1 MMWNRK
7 VFRAT
12 AWGLALGLGI
22 LAGAAHAEGDGDEP
36 GKPVVKKRI
45 VVVDR
50 DGKQKVWEGDGPM
63 VRRGFLGVALT
74 DLTPELR
81 AHFGVPEDAGA
92 LVAKVEP
99 GSPADKAGIRVGD
112 ILTRVDGGAVKSSWD
127 VTGKIRKLDDGQQVP
142 LEVWRNGKAQ
152 NVTATIVEKERPELD
167 MGPVLFKEKEGD
179 GKPFVFQMNPDEWK
193 GMAEKFRAEGWSDQ
207 KDVQV
212 RRAVSP
218 REVELEKKLK
228 ALEKRIEELEKQL
241 KKQK

>member
-1 MMWNRK
+1 MWNRK

-12 AWGLALGLGI
+12 AWGLALGLGV

-36 GKPVVKKRI
+36 GKPVIKKRI
-45 VVVDR
+45 VVVDK
-50 DGKQKVWEGDGPM
+50 DGKQKVYEGDGPM
-63 VRRGFLGVALT
+63 VRRGYLGVALT

-81 AHFGVPEDAGA
+81 SHFGVPDEAGVM
-92 LVAKVEP
+92 VAKVEP

-112 ILTRVDGGAVKSSWD
+112 ILTRIDGGAIKSSWD

-142 LEVWRNGKAQ
+142 VEVWRNGKAQ

-167 MGPVLFKEKEGD
+167 MGPFFFKEGD

-193 GMAEKFRAEGWSDQ
+193 GMAEKFKAGDWGDQ
-207 KDVQV
+207 KDIQV
-212 RRAVSP
+212 RHIVSP

-228 ALEKRIEELEKQL
+228 ALEKRIDELEKQL
-241 KKQK
+241 KKKG